1 MELLLCNVTLG
12 ANETTNHD
20 QILINRGGD
29 TKINAVTLVGK
40 CVRAGGGGE
49 CDAYIQTNIDGTWYD
64 IADFHF
70 TTDATLT
77 KFFNLTT
84 ATAVTAAAG
93 TLPASP
99 IADDT
104 AVDTVLGDSLRVRLI
119 TSGTAY
125 TGASTLKVVAI
136 VR

>member
-1 MELLLCNVTLG
+1 MEHVLCEVTLS
-12 ANETTNHD
+12 ANETTNKTAV
-20 QILINRGGD
+20 LINRAGD

-40 CVRAGGGGE
+40 CVVAGGGGV
-49 CDAYIQTNIDGTWYD
+49 CDAYVQTVIGGEWFD

-70 TTDATLT
+70 TTDASLT

-84 ATAVTAAAG
+84 ATVVSAAAG
-93 TLPASP
+93 TLPTSP
-99 IADDT
+99 ITNDT
-104 AVDTVLGDSLRVRLI
+104 AVNTVLGDSLRVRLI

-125 TGASTLKVVAI
+125 SGASTLKVVAI

>member
-1 MELLLCNVTLG
+1 MELVLCDVTLG
-12 ANETTNHD
+12 ANETTNQD
-20 QILINRGGD
+20 QVLINRGGD
-29 TKINAVTLVGK
+29 TKINAVTLVGI

-49 CDAYIQTNIDGTWYD
+49 CDAYVQTNIAGSWYD

-70 TTDATLT
+70 TTATAT
-77 KFFNLTT
+77 SFFNLTT
-84 ATAVTAAAG
+84 ATAVTAAG

-99 IADDT
+99 ITDDT

-119 TSGTAY
+119 TSGAAY
-125 TGASTLKVVAI
+125 TGASSLKVVAI

>member
-1 MELLLCNVTLG
+1 MELVLCDVALG
-12 ANETTNHD
+12 ANETTNETPV
-20 QILINRGGD
+20 LINRGGD
-29 TKINAVTLVGK
+29 TKINAVTLVGV

-49 CDAYIQTNIDGTWYD
+49 CDAYVQTSIGGTWYD

-70 TTDATLT
+70 TTSSAT

-99 IADDT
+99 ITDDT
-104 AVDTVLGDSLRVRLI
+104 AVDTVLGDNLRVRLI
-119 TSGTAY
+119 TSGSAY
-125 TGASTLKVVAI
+125 TGASTLKVYAI

>member
-1 MELLLCNVTLG
+1 MEITLCDVTLG
-12 ANETTNHD
+12 ANVTINED
-20 QILINRGGD
+20 PCLINRGGD

-40 CVRAGGGGE
+40 AVVAAGGGE
-49 CDAYIQTNIDGTWYD
+49 CDAYIQTSIGGAWFD

-70 TTDATLT
+70 TTASAT

-84 ATAVTAAAG
+84 AAAVSDAAG

-99 IADDT
+99 ITDDT
-104 AVDTVLGDSLRVRLI
+104 AVNTVLGDNLRVRLI
-119 TSGTAY
+119 TSGSAY
-125 TGASTLKVVAI
+125 TGASTLKVYAI